1 MGFYRALVAAGGGV
15 LPGESQ
21 LLGFIALK
29 PEAEIRKQLALLS
42 RLDDPEHLERHRAF
56 EDWFKWTQPLSGAFY
71 LWIVEHLFRDNAL
84 VRGSLDVGGRVI
96 ALGEISCPVYLLAGA
111 EDHITPPA
119 QLFALADHVSTPPD
133 DITRATA
140 PAGHLGLFMGS
151 GALRSE
157 WPALMADV
165 ARRSR

>member
-1 MGFYRALVAAGGGV
+1 
-15 LPGESQ
+15 
-21 LLGFIALK
+21 
-29 PEAEIRKQLALLS
+29 
-42 RLDDPEHLERHRAF
+42 
-56 EDWFKWTQPLSGAFY
+56 
-71 LWIVEHLFRDNAL
+71 
-84 VRGSLDVGGRVI
+84 
-96 ALGEISCPVYLLAGA
+96 
-111 EDHITPPA
+111 
-119 QLFALADHVSTPPD
+119 VSTPPD